1 MSARQTVPIA
11 GASDSG
17 KASRDEILQA
27 AAELF
32 MEFGYTATSI
42 DAVAERLG
50 ATKGRIYHHYRSKAD
65 LYFDVQVAAMN
76 RVTEVIEPIA
86 RRPGG
91 AVERLSAMALRHAQ
105 ILLTE
110 LPMQKVAVQGLER
123 QLLGNAPGASP
134 AAKRL
139 RAVVKMRDDY
149 ERLFAEVIDDGIREG
164 VFIDLPP
171 RLATKPFFGALNW
184 ATVWY
189 SPRRLQSAEAVD
201 DIAQVLAAFALRGLL
216 KPAHGD
222 AVAPPGPGYRVVGPA
237 LEKGR

>member
-1 MSARQTVPIA
+1 MSKPTAPAMPAHRVA
-11 GASDSG
+11 GKDDAAS
-17 KASRDEILQA
+17 ASRGEILQA

-32 MEFGYTATSI
+32 MAFGYAATSI

-65 LYFDVQVAAMN
+65 LYFDVQVAAMS
-76 RVTEVIEPIA
+76 RVMSAVEPIA
-86 RRPGG
+86 RQPGS
-91 AVERLSAMALRHAQ
+91 AQQRLSAMALCHAQ

-123 QLLGNAPGASP
+123 QLLGNSLGNTPSS
-134 AAKRL
+134 KRL
-139 RAVVKMRDDY
+139 QAVIQLRDDY

-164 VFIDLPP
+164 VFVDLPP
-171 RLATKPFFGALNW
+171 RLATKPFFGVLNW

-201 DIAQVLAAFALRGLL
+201 NLARTLADFALRGLQ
-216 KPAHGD
+216 KPA
-222 AVAPPGPGYRVVGPA
+222 PG
-237 LEKGR
+237 

>member
-1 MSARQTVPIA
+1 MPPQAAVPA
-11 GASDSG
+11 QGAVKDAAVDAT

-32 MEFGYTATSI
+32 MAFGYAATSI

-50 ATKGRIYHHYRSKAD
+50 ATKGRIYHHYRSKSD
-65 LYFDVQVAAMN
+65 LYFDVQVAAMT
-76 RVTEVIEPIA
+76 RVTEAIEPIA
-86 RRPGG
+86 RRPAG
-91 AVERLSAMALRHAQ
+91 AIERLSAMALRHAQ

-123 QLLGNAPGASP
+123 QLLGNALGQSP

-139 RAVVKMRDDY
+139 RAVVKLRDDY

-171 RLATKPFFGALNW
+171 RLATKPFFGVLNW

-189 SPRRLQSAEAVD
+189 SPRRLQSAEAID
-201 DIAQVLAAFALRGLL
+201 ELAQTLAAYAVRGLM
-216 KPAHGD
+216 K
-222 AVAPPGPGYRVVGPA
+222 
-237 LEKGR
+237 

>member
-1 MSARQTVPIA
+1 MSTRARTATPAALAKEDVA
-11 GASDSG
+11 
-17 KASRDEILQA
+17 KTSRDEILQA

-32 MEFGYTATSI
+32 MEFGYAATSI

-76 RVTEVIEPIA
+76 RITEVVEPVA
-86 RRPGG
+86 RQAGS
-91 AVERLSAMALRHAQ
+91 AVQRLSAMALCHAR

-123 QLLGNAPGASP
+123 QLLGDTLGTTP

-164 VFIDLPP
+164 AFVDLPP
-171 RLATKPFFGALNW
+171 RLATKPFFGVLNW

-189 SPRRLQSAEAVD
+189 SPRRLQSAESID
-201 DIAQVLAAFALRGLL
+201 ELARTLADFAMRGIV
-216 KPAHGD
+216 KPSP
-222 AVAPPGPGYRVVGPA
+222 V
-237 LEKGR
+237 

>member
-1 MSARQTVPIA
+1 MTSGPTVPPVPVA
-11 GASDSG
+11 TDAA
-17 KASRDEILQA
+17 KASRDQILQA

-32 MEFGYTATSI
+32 MEFGYAATSI

-65 LYFDVQVAAMN
+65 LYFDVQVAAMV
-76 RVTEVIEPIA
+76 RLTEAIEPIA

-123 QLLGNAPGASP
+123 QLLASTLASHSP
-134 AAKRL
+134 ASKRL

-149 ERLFAEVIDDGIREG
+149 EGLFAEVIDQGIREG
-164 VFIDLPP
+164 LLIDLPP
-171 RLATKPFFGALNW
+171 RLATKPFFGVLNW

-189 SPRRLQSAEAVD
+189 SPRRLQSPEAID
-201 DIAQVLAAFALRGLL
+201 ELAQLLAACAVRGLL
-216 KPAHGD
+216 KPAAG
-222 AVAPPGPGYRVVGPA
+222 
-237 LEKGR
+237 

>member
-1 MSARQTVPIA
+1 MKSPTPAAASARGS
-11 GASDSG
+11 GAVTDAA

-32 MEFGYTATSI
+32 MVFGYAATSI

-76 RVTEVIEPIA
+76 RVTEAIDPIA
-86 RRPGG
+86 RRPAG
-91 AVERLSAMALRHAQ
+91 AAERLAAMALRHAQ

-123 QLLGNAPGASP
+123 QLLGNALGNSP
-134 AAKRL
+134 ASKRL

-164 VFIDLPP
+164 VFVDLPP
-171 RLATKPFFGALNW
+171 RLATKPFFGVLNW

-189 SPRRLQSAEAVD
+189 SPRRLQRAEAID
-201 DIAQVLAAFALRGLL
+201 EIAQVLAAFAMRGIL
-216 KPAHGD
+216 KD
-222 AVAPPGPGYRVVGPA
+222 ARG
-237 LEKGR
+237 

>member
-1 MSARQTVPIA
+1 MSTRARTATPAALAKEDVA
-11 GASDSG
+11 
-17 KASRDEILQA
+17 KTSRDEILQA

-32 MEFGYTATSI
+32 MEFGYAATSI

-76 RVTEVIEPIA
+76 RITEVVEPVA
-86 RRPGG
+86 RQAGS
-91 AVERLSAMALRHAQ
+91 AVQRLSAMALCHAR

-123 QLLGNAPGASP
+123 QLLGDTLGTTP

-164 VFIDLPP
+164 VFVDLPP
-171 RLATKPFFGALNW
+171 RLATKPFFGVLNW

-189 SPRRLQSAEAVD
+189 SPRRLQSAESID
-201 DIAQVLAAFALRGLL
+201 ELARTLADFAMRGIV
-216 KPAHGD
+216 KPSP
-222 AVAPPGPGYRVVGPA
+222 V
-237 LEKGR
+237 